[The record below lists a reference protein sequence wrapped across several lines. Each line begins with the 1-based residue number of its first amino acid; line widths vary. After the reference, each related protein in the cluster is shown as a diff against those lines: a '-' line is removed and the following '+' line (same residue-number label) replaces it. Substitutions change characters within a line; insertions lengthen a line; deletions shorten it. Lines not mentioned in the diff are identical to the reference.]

1 MSKSIQQHE
10 SIQCRNNFVMVFLQI
25 LFISFMASSILADQ
39 IVIDYRFE
47 RPQMNQGDVNGCT
60 YDWITMPEAP
70 NGGNPGE
77 PALPSRGAQILIP
90 AGHSVAD
97 ISIVC
102 KNKILLGKDYLLAP
116 IGPPVPLSESLS
128 ESQYLPQ
135 PNETIYALDDVFPAN
150 KFENIG
156 VQVFRGYNI
165 LILKLTPVEYYPT
178 TGRLYYCPELKVI
191 VNTSSSDRTN
201 TMYRGQ
207 TEDISEIRS
216 KVDNPEMIK
225 SYADISSNSRDAY
238 DLLIITNAEMAD
250 AFIPLKI
257 YHDNEGIQTEIH
269 AIDGI
274 SWNPDL
280 VRDYI
285 RDAYTND
292 GIEYVLIGGD
302 DDIIRAKNTY
312 VIAWEEPAA
321 DMPTDLYFGCLDGT
335 YNYDGDNMAGEP
347 GDGENGG
354 EVDLIA
360 EVYVGRAPVGDV
372 SEAERFVS
380 KTLQYLTSSGIND
393 NKVLLCGE
401 DLGDNRPEARRWAA
415 GALEELIDECD
426 ENGYTTTGFS
436 SAMYDFETL
445 FDRDWPNN
453 HWPETEIIARV
464 NENYHI
470 ISHLGHC
477 NERNALTLHYTELG
491 QFQNSNLHFLYSQGC
506 LAGHFD
512 GLDCW
517 AEYSTIK
524 IDYGAFAAVM
534 NARLGWTEYWVDPNS
549 NDGPSQRYMREFWD
563 AVLNPDENK
572 PQLGRANHDS
582 KEDQLYRINE
592 GAMRWCCYE
601 TNLFGDPSV
610 SIRLPLGLKMECP
623 DGIPETVTPGIDT
636 VIRVDAVGIY
646 GASII
651 PASGQMHYVLND
663 GELQTVDMTE
673 ITPNQYEVTFPAIS
687 CGELIKYHFSAEV
700 ATSGRLSYPDASSP
714 YILRPSEANSIVFS
728 DNFETDLGWIATGLW
743 ERGIPIGMG
752 SFGSPDPTSGCD
764 GPNVFG
770 YNLNGDYEND
780 LPETH
785 LTSPPIDCRL
795 LANVYFSFQSWQSID
810 YASNGDHSYF
820 KISINGTDWTTLWEN
835 NERLTDYDWV
845 EMVFDI
851 TDIAA
856 REETVYLRW
865 VMGPTNSYI
874 SYCGWNIDDVNVY
887 GYECW
892 IPICGDANG
901 DQYIDI
907 LDIVYLIN
915 YKYKSGPIPDPI
927 EIADVNH
934 DGLIDILD
942 IVSLVNY
949 KYKSGPEPDCQL

>member
-1 MSKSIQQHE
+1 MTKSIQQRE
-10 SIQCRNNFVMVFLQI
+10 FYKCRDNYIIVILLI
-25 LFISFMASSILADQ
+25 LFISFIASSVLADQ
-39 IVIDYRFE
+39 IVIDYRFGQ
-47 RPQMNQGDVNGCT
+47 PQMNQGDVNGCT
-60 YDWITMPEAP
+60 YDWIKMPETP

-102 KNKILLGKDYLLAP
+102 ENKIFMGKDFLVAP

-128 ESQYLPQ
+128 EGQYLPQ
-135 PNETIYALDDVFPAN
+135 PDETIYTSDDVFPAN

-165 LILKLTPVEYYPT
+165 LILKLTPFEYFPA
-178 TGRLYYCPELKVI
+178 TGRLYYCPQLKII
-191 VNTSSSDRTN
+191 VNTSPSDRTN
-201 TMYRGQ
+201 TMYRSK
-207 TEDISEIRS
+207 TEDISEIRG
-216 KVDNPEMIK
+216 KVDNPEIIK
-225 SYADISSNSRDAY
+225 SYADICSNSRDAY
-238 DLLIITNAEMAD
+238 DLLILTNAEIAD
-250 AFIPLKI
+250 AFIPLKT
-257 YHDNEGIQTEIH
+257 YHDNEGILTEIH
-269 AIDGI
+269 SIDGI
-274 SWNPDL
+274 SWNPSL

-302 DDIIRAKNTY
+302 DDIIPAQNMY
-312 VIAWEEPAA
+312 VVAWSATAP
-321 DMPTDLYFGCLDGT
+321 DMPVDLYFGCLDGT
-335 YNYDGDNMAGEP
+335 FNYDGDGYVGEP
-347 GDGENGG
+347 GDGNNGG
-354 EVDLIA
+354 EVDLVA
-360 EVYVGRAPVGDV
+360 EVFVGRAAVGDV

-380 KTLQYLTSSGIND
+380 KTLQYLTSD
-393 NKVLLCGE
+393 KTYDKKVLLCGE

-415 GALEELIDECD
+415 GGLEELIDSCD
-426 ENGYTTTGFS
+426 ANGYTTTGFS
-436 SAMYDFETL
+436 STIYNIETL
-445 FDRDWPNN
+445 FDRDWPDNN
-453 HWPETEIIARV
+453 WPESEIIDRI
-464 NENYHI
+464 NDNYHV
-470 ISHLGHC
+470 ISHLGHA
-477 NERNALTLHYTELG
+477 NEQIDLTLHYTELD
-491 QFQNSNLHFLYSQGC
+491 QFNNSNLCFLYSQGC

-517 AEYSTIK
+517 AEHMTIK

-534 NARLGWTEYWVDPNS
+534 NARNGWSDYWMEPFSD
-549 NDGPSQRYMREFWD
+549 DGPSQRYMREFWD
-563 AVLNPDENK
+563 AVLNPEENK

-592 GAMRWCCYE
+592 GSMRWCFYE
-601 TNLFGDPSV
+601 LTLFGDPSV
-610 SIRLPLGLKMECP
+610 SLRRPAGLMFDFP
-623 DGIPETVTPGIDT
+623 NGMPETATPEVPT
-636 VIRVDAVGIY
+636 VFRVDASCLY
-646 GASII
+646 GAELTPS
-651 PASGQMHYVLND
+651 SGQLHYILND
-663 GELQTVDMTE
+663 GELQTVVMIE
-673 ITPNQYEVTFPAIS
+673 IAPDQYDATLPPIS
-687 CGELIKYHFSAEV
+687 CGDIIKYYFSAEEV
-700 ATSGRLSYPDASSP
+700 TAGRLYYPNPVSP
-714 YILRPSEANSIVFS
+714 YCLIPADNSSIVFA
-728 DNFETDLGWIATGLW
+728 DNFESDLGWTASGLW
-743 ERGIPIGMG
+743 ERGIPTGMG

-780 LPETH
+780 LPETY
-785 LTSPPIDCRL
+785 LTSPPINCKL
-795 LANVYFSFQSWQSID
+795 MANVYFSFQSWQSID
-810 YASNGDHSYF
+810 YASNGDHSYI
-820 KISINGTDWTTLWEN
+820 KISNNGTDWTTLWEN
-835 NERLTDYDWV
+835 IVRLTDDDWV
-845 EMVFDI
+845 EMIFDI

-865 VMGPTNSYI
+865 VMGPTNSYV

-949 KYKSGPEPDCQL
+949 KYKSGPEPDCLL